1 MGKELFSAAGTILGS
16 AQRTLATVPAVAV
29 SGNLPGSH
37 YLLLVLVALVLV
49 LAGTTLINYR
59 RRERVQREHLSE
71 THEREQRLRLSLWAS
86 NELYWQ
92 YDLRSRELETT
103 RVLPDQA
110 NDLVVYSILDSNPQI
125 HPDDLQDVLQR
136 LREYLQGKSAIFLS
150 EHRML
155 GDAGQWQWMLLRGR
169 AVEYS
174 DDGRVVRIAGT
185 ARNVESLREL
195 ESQRQI
201 AAKVMHSMAESVAV
215 LDAQFHFVT
224 VNPAFSQMT
233 GYTAEDVVGE
243 DAALINSTR
252 HDPQFYADVRNAVR
266 NNGSWVGNMWQQ
278 RKDGSVV
285 LCAMQCNQIEQSG
298 AAAPLYVLV
307 ANDITERHRIE
318 QELRYLAN
326 FDTLTGL
333 PNRTLLAERLSRAI
347 VNARRKGNKLAL
359 LFLDLDNFKDVN
371 DSLGHATGDRVL
383 RAAAQRLQDVVGAER
398 TVARVSGDEFT
409 ALLEDLH
416 DASEAE
422 ACAQRILTAFDAP
435 LRLDDRFEFTIT
447 PSIGISLFPEHA
459 QVPTD
464 LLKYADTAMYHAKAA
479 GKRTCM
485 CYTDSMAVDLR
496 RRAHLISSLR
506 RVVERGELRLVFQP
520 QQVLADGRIDAVEAL
535 LRWDSPEHGSIQPDQ
550 FIPLA
555 EDCGAIL
562 PIGEWVLQEACRT
575 LAAWQRAGV
584 STQLSVSVNV
594 SALQFLRSD
603 LTQTVHAALTQSHLP
618 PSALELELT
627 ESVLMAN
634 ADVATER
641 LQAFREMGVSI
652 AVDDFGTGYS
662 SLAYL
667 HRLPI
672 NTLKID
678 KAFVDGLQL
687 SGDSEDTTITTTIIA
702 MARSLGL
709 LVVAEGVETPE
720 QLTFLQQ
727 QHCDLAQGYLI
738 SPPLEADACL
748 LFILDVQQRTARHAL
763 AQPTTHLDQALPP
776 A

>member
-1 MGKELFSAAGTILGS
+1 MSSELPASHLLTLLLAVLVLALAGTIL
-16 AQRTLATVPAVAV
+16 A
-29 SGNLPGSH
+29 NH
-37 YLLLVLVALVLV
+37 
-49 LAGTTLINYR
+49 R
-59 RRERVQREHLSE
+59 RRDRLQREHMQAMR
-71 THEREQRLRLSLWAS
+71 EREQRLRLSLWAS

-92 YDLRSRELETT
+92 YDLRTRALEKT

-110 NDLVVYSILDSNPQI
+110 NDLIVQSVLDADPQI
-125 HPDDLQDVLQR
+125 HPDDLPAVNQQ
-136 LREYLQGKSAIFLS
+136 LRDYLQGHHPMFMS
-150 EHRML
+150 EHRMR
-155 GDAGQWQWMLLRGR
+155 GDDGQWQWVLLRGR
-169 AVEYS
+169 AVEQ
-174 DDGRVVRIAGT
+174 DADGRVVRIAGT
-185 ARNVESLREL
+185 ARNVDSLREQ
-195 ESQRQI
+195 ENQRQI
-201 AAKVMHSMAESVAV
+201 AAMVMHSMAESVAV
-215 LDAQFHFVT
+215 LDADFNFVT
-224 VNPAFSQMT
+224 VNPAFSQMS
-233 GYTAEDVVGE
+233 GYHPEDVLNE
-243 DAALINSTR
+243 NLALLDSPR
-252 HDPQFYADVRNAVR
+252 QEAQFYRDVRAAVHSH
-266 NNGSWVGNMWQQ
+266 GSWAGNLWQQ
-278 RKDGSVV
+278 RKDGSQI
-285 LCAMQCNQIEQSG
+285 LCASQCSQIDQPSG
-298 AAAPLYVLV
+298 ARPLFVLV
-307 ANDITERHRIE
+307 ASDITERHRIE

-347 VNARRKGNKLAL
+347 VRARRERNKLAL

-371 DSLGHATGDRVL
+371 DTLGHATGDRVL
-383 RAAAQRLQDVVGAER
+383 RAAAQRLQEVVGEGR

-409 ALLEDLH
+409 AVLEDLN
-416 DASEAE
+416 SREEAE

-435 LRLDDRFEFTIT
+435 LKLDDRLEFTIT

-464 LLKYADTAMYHAKAA
+464 LLKFADTAMYHAKAA
-479 GKRTCM
+479 GKRASM

-496 RRAHLISSLR
+496 RRAHLTTSLR
-506 RVVERGELRLVFQP
+506 RVVERGELQLVFQP
-520 QQVLADGRIDAVEAL
+520 QQVLGNGRIEAVEAL
-535 LRWDSPEHGSIQPDQ
+535 LRWNSPEHGQIPPAQ

-555 EDCGAIL
+555 EDCGAII
-562 PIGEWVLQEACRT
+562 PIGDWVLQEACRT
-575 LAAWQRAGV
+575 LAAWHRAGV
-584 STQLSVSVNV
+584 DPQVSVSVNV

-603 LTQTVHAALTQSHLP
+603 LSQSVSAALAQSGLS

-634 ADVATER
+634 AEAATER
-641 LQAFREMGVSI
+641 LQDFRKLGVSI

-678 KAFVDGLQL
+678 KAFIDGLLL

-702 MARSLGL
+702 MAKTLGL

-720 QLTFLQQ
+720 QLAFLQQ

-738 SPPLEADACL
+738 SPPMAADACL
-748 LFILDVQQRTARHAL
+748 QFLLEAQDNAGAAAVQLD
-763 AQPTTHLDQALPP
+763 PGALP

>member
-1 MGKELFSAAGTILGS
+1 MGNELFSATGAILDS
-16 AQRTLATVPAVAV
+16 VQRALAPLPAATV
-29 SGNLPGSH
+29 SGDMPSSH
-37 YLLLVLVALVLV
+37 YLLLVLAVLVLV
-49 LAGTTLINYR
+49 LAGTTLISYR
-59 RRERVQREHLSE
+59 RRERAQRELLSAIR
-71 THEREQRLRLSLWAS
+71 EREQRLRLSLWAS

-92 YDLRSRELETT
+92 YDLCTHTLETT

-110 NDLVVYSILDSNPQI
+110 NDLVVHSALDTNPQI
-125 HPDDLQDVLQR
+125 HPDDLHAVQQR

-150 EHRML
+150 EHRMQ

-169 AVEYS
+169 AVAHS
-174 DDGRVVRIAGT
+174 DNGRVVRIAGT
-185 ARNVESLREL
+185 ARNIDSLREL

-201 AAKVMHSMAESVAV
+201 SAKVMHSMAESVAV
-215 LDAQFHFVT
+215 LDAQFHFVA

-233 GYTAEDVVGE
+233 GYTPEEVLGE
-243 DAALINSTR
+243 DAALINSAR
-252 HDPQFYADVRNAVR
+252 HDSQFYMDARNAIR
-266 NNGSWVGNMWQQ
+266 SHGSWSGNMWQQ

-285 LCAMQCNQIEQSG
+285 LCAMQCNQIDSSG
-298 AAAPLYVLV
+298 TFEPLYVLV
-307 ANDITERHRIE
+307 ASDVTERHRIE

-347 VNARRKGNKLAL
+347 VNARRKGSQLAL

-383 RAAAQRLQDVVGAER
+383 RAAAQRLQDVVGAGR

-435 LRLDDRFEFTIT
+435 LRLDERFEFTIT
-447 PSIGISLFPEHA
+447 PSIGISMFPEHA

-535 LRWDSPEHGSIQPDQ
+535 LRWDSPEHGSIPPDQ

-575 LAAWQRAGV
+575 LAAWRLAGV
-584 STQLSVSVNV
+584 SPQLSVSVNV

-603 LTQTVHAALTQSHLP
+603 LTQTINTALARSHLP

-634 ADVATER
+634 AEAATER
-641 LQAFREMGVSI
+641 LQAFRELGVSI

-678 KAFVDGLQL
+678 KAFIDGLQL

-727 QHCDLAQGYLI
+727 QHCDIAQGYLI

-748 LFILDVQQRTARHAL
+748 QFLLNHSSAANGL
-763 AQPTTHLDQALPP
+763 SKSA
-776 A
+776 

>member
-1 MGKELFSAAGTILGS
+1 MLGC
-16 AQRTLATVPAVAV
+16 ALVALAPLPVFAV
-29 SGNLPGSH
+29 SGDLPTSH
-37 YLLLVLVALVLV
+37 YLILLLAVLILLMAAIAI
-49 LAGTTLINYR
+49 AGHR
-59 RRERVQREHLSE
+59 RRERVQREHLSAIR
-71 THEREQRLRLSLWAS
+71 EREQRLRLSLWAS

-92 YDLRSRELETT
+92 YDLRTRELETT
-103 RVLPDQA
+103 RVLPDQT
-110 NDLVVYSILDSNPQI
+110 NDLVVYSALDTDPQI
-125 HPDDLQDVLQR
+125 HPDDLLEVQQR
-136 LREYLQGKSAIFLS
+136 LREYLQDKAPIFLS

-155 GDAGQWQWMLLRGR
+155 GDTGQWQWMLLRGR
-169 AVEYS
+169 AVEHAA
-174 DDGRVVRIAGT
+174 DGRVVRIAGT
-185 ARNVESLREL
+185 ARNIDSLREL

-233 GYTAEDVVGE
+233 GYSAEEVLGE
-243 DAALINSTR
+243 DASLINSAR
-252 HDPQFYADVRNAVR
+252 HDPQFYQDARNAVR
-266 NNGSWVGNMWQQ
+266 SHGNWTGNMWQQ
-278 RKDGSVV
+278 RKDGSLI
-285 LCAMQCNQIEQSG
+285 LCAMQCNQIDSPG

-347 VNARRKGNKLAL
+347 VNARKHNSKLAL

-383 RAAAQRLQDVVGAER
+383 RAAAQRLQEVVGEQR

-416 DASEAE
+416 DPAEAE

-479 GKRTCM
+479 GKRTHM

-496 RRAHLISSLR
+496 RRAHLITSLR
-506 RVVERGELRLVFQP
+506 RVVERGELQLVFQP

-535 LRWDSPEHGSIQPDQ
+535 LRWNSPEHGLISPDQ

-584 STQLSVSVNV
+584 NPQLSVSVNV

-603 LTQTVHAALTQSHLP
+603 LTQAVDTALAQSGLP

-634 ADVATER
+634 AEAATER
-641 LQAFREMGVSI
+641 LQAFRKMGVSI

-678 KAFVDGLQL
+678 KAFIDGLQL

-720 QLTFLQQ
+720 QLAFLQQ

-748 LFILDVQQRTARHAL
+748 RFILDAQQRAAQHA
-763 AQPTTHLDQALPP
+763 P
-776 A
+776 

>member
-1 MGKELFSAAGTILGS
+1 MLGC
-16 AQRTLATVPAVAV
+16 ALVALAPLPVFAV
-29 SGNLPGSH
+29 SGDLPTSH
-37 YLLLVLVALVLV
+37 YLILLLAVLILLMAAIAI
-49 LAGTTLINYR
+49 AGHR
-59 RRERVQREHLSE
+59 RRERVQREHLSAIR
-71 THEREQRLRLSLWAS
+71 EREQRLRLSLWAS

-92 YDLRSRELETT
+92 YDLRTRELETT
-103 RVLPDQA
+103 RVLPDQT
-110 NDLVVYSILDSNPQI
+110 NDLVVYSALDTDPQI
-125 HPDDLQDVLQR
+125 HPDDLLEVQQR
-136 LREYLQGKSAIFLS
+136 LREYLQDKAPIFLS

-155 GDAGQWQWMLLRGR
+155 GDTGQWQWMLLRGR
-169 AVEYS
+169 AVEHAA
-174 DDGRVVRIAGT
+174 DGRVVRIAGT
-185 ARNVESLREL
+185 ARNIDSLREL

-233 GYTAEDVVGE
+233 GYSAEEVMGE
-243 DAALINSTR
+243 DASLINSAR
-252 HDPQFYADVRNAVR
+252 HDPQFYQDARNAVR
-266 NNGSWVGNMWQQ
+266 SHGNWTGNMWQQ
-278 RKDGSVV
+278 RKDGSLI
-285 LCAMQCNQIEQSG
+285 LCAMQCNQIDPPG

-347 VNARRKGNKLAL
+347 VNARKHNSKLAL

-383 RAAAQRLQDVVGAER
+383 RAAAQRLQEVVGEQR

-416 DASEAE
+416 DPAEAE

-479 GKRTCM
+479 GKRTHM

-496 RRAHLISSLR
+496 RRAHLITSLR
-506 RVVERGELRLVFQP
+506 RVVERGELQLVFQP

-535 LRWDSPEHGSIQPDQ
+535 LRWNSPEHGLISPDQ

-584 STQLSVSVNV
+584 NPQLSVSVNV

-603 LTQTVHAALTQSHLP
+603 LTQAVDTALAQSGLP

-634 ADVATER
+634 AEAATER
-641 LQAFREMGVSI
+641 LQAFRKMGVSI

-678 KAFVDGLQL
+678 KAFIDGLQL

-720 QLTFLQQ
+720 QLAFLQQ

-748 LFILDVQQRTARHAL
+748 RFILDAQQRA
-763 AQPTTHLDQALPP
+763 AQYAP
-776 A
+776 

>member
-1 MGKELFSAAGTILGS
+1 MLGC
-16 AQRTLATVPAVAV
+16 ALVALAPLPVFAV
-29 SGNLPGSH
+29 SGDLPTSH
-37 YLLLVLVALVLV
+37 YLILLLAVLILLMAAIAI
-49 LAGTTLINYR
+49 AGHR
-59 RRERVQREHLSE
+59 RRERVQREHLSAIR
-71 THEREQRLRLSLWAS
+71 EREQRLRLSLWAS

-92 YDLRSRELETT
+92 YDLRTRELETT
-103 RVLPDQA
+103 RVLPDQT
-110 NDLVVYSILDSNPQI
+110 NDLVVYSALDTDPQI
-125 HPDDLQDVLQR
+125 HPDDLLEVQQR
-136 LREYLQGKSAIFLS
+136 LREYLQDKAPIFLS

-155 GDAGQWQWMLLRGR
+155 GDTGQWQWMLLRGR
-169 AVEYS
+169 AVEHAA
-174 DDGRVVRIAGT
+174 DGRVVRIAGT
-185 ARNVESLREL
+185 ARNIDSLREL

-233 GYTAEDVVGE
+233 GYSAEEVLGE
-243 DAALINSTR
+243 DASLINSAR
-252 HDPQFYADVRNAVR
+252 HDPQFYQDARDAVR
-266 NNGSWVGNMWQQ
+266 SHGNWTGNMWQQ
-278 RKDGSVV
+278 RKDGSLI
-285 LCAMQCNQIEQSG
+285 LCAMQCNQIDSPG

-347 VNARRKGNKLAL
+347 VNARKHNSKLAL

-383 RAAAQRLQDVVGAER
+383 RAAAQRLQEVVGEQR

-416 DASEAE
+416 DPAEAE

-479 GKRTCM
+479 GKRTHM

-496 RRAHLISSLR
+496 RRAHLITSLR
-506 RVVERGELRLVFQP
+506 RVVERGELQLVFQP

-535 LRWDSPEHGSIQPDQ
+535 LRWNSPEHGLISPDQ

-584 STQLSVSVNV
+584 NPQLSVSVNV

-603 LTQTVHAALTQSHLP
+603 LTQAVDTALAQSGLP

-634 ADVATER
+634 AEAATER
-641 LQAFREMGVSI
+641 LQAFRKMGVSI

-678 KAFVDGLQL
+678 KAFIDGLQL

-720 QLTFLQQ
+720 QLAFLQQ

-748 LFILDVQQRTARHAL
+748 RFILDAQQRAAQHA
-763 AQPTTHLDQALPP
+763 P
-776 A
+776 

>member
-1 MGKELFSAAGTILGS
+1 MLGC
-16 AQRTLATVPAVAV
+16 ALVALAPLPVFAV
-29 SGNLPGSH
+29 SGDLPTSH
-37 YLLLVLVALVLV
+37 YLILLLAVLILLMAAIAI
-49 LAGTTLINYR
+49 AGHR
-59 RRERVQREHLSE
+59 RRERVQREHLSAIR
-71 THEREQRLRLSLWAS
+71 EREQRLRLSLWAS

-92 YDLRSRELETT
+92 YDLRTRELETT
-103 RVLPDQA
+103 RVLPDQT
-110 NDLVVYSILDSNPQI
+110 NDLVVYSALDTDPQI
-125 HPDDLQDVLQR
+125 HPDDLLEVQQR
-136 LREYLQGKSAIFLS
+136 LREYLQDKAPIFLS

-155 GDAGQWQWMLLRGR
+155 GDAEQWQWMLLRGR
-169 AVEYS
+169 AVEHAA
-174 DDGRVVRIAGT
+174 DGRVVRIAGT
-185 ARNVESLREL
+185 ARNIDSLREL

-233 GYTAEDVVGE
+233 GYSAEEVLGE
-243 DAALINSTR
+243 DASLINSAR
-252 HDPQFYADVRNAVR
+252 HDPQFYQDARNAVR
-266 NNGSWVGNMWQQ
+266 SHGNWTGNMWQQ
-278 RKDGSVV
+278 RKDGSLI
-285 LCAMQCNQIEQSG
+285 LCAMQCNQIDSPG

-347 VNARRKGNKLAL
+347 VNARKHNSKLAL

-383 RAAAQRLQDVVGAER
+383 RAAAQRLQEVVGEQR

-416 DASEAE
+416 DPAEAE

-479 GKRTCM
+479 GKRTHM

-496 RRAHLISSLR
+496 RRAHLITSLR
-506 RVVERGELRLVFQP
+506 RVVERGELQLVFQP

-535 LRWDSPEHGSIQPDQ
+535 LRWNSPEHGLISPDQ

-584 STQLSVSVNV
+584 NPQLSVSVNV

-603 LTQTVHAALTQSHLP
+603 LTQAVDTALAQSGLP

-634 ADVATER
+634 AEAATER
-641 LQAFREMGVSI
+641 LQAFRKMGVSI

-678 KAFVDGLQL
+678 KAFIDGLQL

-720 QLTFLQQ
+720 QLAFLQQ

-748 LFILDVQQRTARHAL
+748 RFILDAQQRAAQHA
-763 AQPTTHLDQALPP
+763 P
-776 A
+776 

>member
-1 MGKELFSAAGTILGS
+1 MLGC
-16 AQRTLATVPAVAV
+16 ALVALAPLPVFAV
-29 SGNLPGSH
+29 SGDLPTSH
-37 YLLLVLVALVLV
+37 YLILLLAVLILLMAAIAI
-49 LAGTTLINYR
+49 AGHR
-59 RRERVQREHLSE
+59 RRERVQREHLSAIR
-71 THEREQRLRLSLWAS
+71 EREQRLRLSLWAS

-92 YDLRSRELETT
+92 YDLRTRELETT
-103 RVLPDQA
+103 RVLPDQT
-110 NDLVVYSILDSNPQI
+110 NDLVVYSALDTDPQI
-125 HPDDLQDVLQR
+125 HPDDLLEVQQR
-136 LREYLQGKSAIFLS
+136 LREYLQDKAPIFLS

-155 GDAGQWQWMLLRGR
+155 GDTGQWQWMLLRGR
-169 AVEYS
+169 AVEHAA
-174 DDGRVVRIAGT
+174 DGRVVRIAGT
-185 ARNVESLREL
+185 ARNIDSLREL

-233 GYTAEDVVGE
+233 GYSAEEVMGE
-243 DAALINSTR
+243 DASLINSAR
-252 HDPQFYADVRNAVR
+252 HDPQFYQDARNAVR
-266 NNGSWVGNMWQQ
+266 SHGNWTGNMWQQ
-278 RKDGSVV
+278 RKDGSLI
-285 LCAMQCNQIEQSG
+285 LCAMQCNQIDSPG

-347 VNARRKGNKLAL
+347 VNARKHNSKLAL

-383 RAAAQRLQDVVGAER
+383 RAAAQRLQEVVGEQR

-416 DASEAE
+416 DPAEAE

-479 GKRTCM
+479 GKRTHM

-496 RRAHLISSLR
+496 RRAHLITSLR
-506 RVVERGELRLVFQP
+506 RVVERGELQLVFQP

-535 LRWDSPEHGSIQPDQ
+535 LRWNSPEHGLISPDQ

-584 STQLSVSVNV
+584 NPQLSVSVNV

-603 LTQTVHAALTQSHLP
+603 LTQAVDTALAQSGLP

-634 ADVATER
+634 AEAATER
-641 LQAFREMGVSI
+641 LQAFRKMGVSI

-678 KAFVDGLQL
+678 KAFIDGLQL

-720 QLTFLQQ
+720 QLAFLQQ

-748 LFILDVQQRTARHAL
+748 RFILDAQQRAAQHA
-763 AQPTTHLDQALPP
+763 P
-776 A
+776 